1 MTAAAEQLTELGI
14 PPRVAAAA
22 RDLLIDLRD
31 GQGQELP

>member
-1 MTAAAEQLTELGI
+1 VTPSEQLLELCV